1 MSLALITGAS
11 GLVGSHLVE
20 RLRRDGW
27 ALRALVR
34 NRATAGWL
42 SAQGVELL
50 DGDTQDAATFR
61 RAAEGVQVVFHCAAA
76 ITPRGGWEAYR
87 APNID
92 GTANAVDAAAHAGA
106 RLLHLSSV
114 AVYGPR
120 GPVRAGA
127 R

>member
-34 NRATAGWL
+34 DRAKAGWL
-42 SAQGVELL
+42 SAQGGELH
-50 DGDTQDAATFR
+50 DGDTQDTAACR
-61 RAAEGVQVVFHCAAA
+61 RAAEGVQVIFHCAAA
-76 ITPRGGWEAYR
+76 VTPRGGWEAYR

-92 GTANAVDAAAHAGA
+92 GTANAVESAARAGA

-114 AVYGPR
+114 AVYGPEGR
-120 GPVRAGA
+120 YALSHG
-127 R
+127 